1 MNIKINWLSRNTKAI
16 IRDVGLLLH
25 LPGIMALVSLPICF
39 IFSEYYTIPAFLL
52 TALASLS
59 IGQLLYQIGDYSSDT
74 RLRHAMLVAAI
85 SWGVVPFLGAIPFLA
100 IASHFATLPEASQ
113 TILNFQNPG
122 NALFESFAGF
132 SSAGLTM
139 ALHPSK
145 LPHSLQWW
153 RSLMQWIGGV
163 GIIVLVIAVLEPST
177 DAYEL
182 YYAEGREKRIA
193 LTVTK
198 TVRKIWKIY
207 LFYTALSILLLRIT
221 GMRWWEAINHGLTG
235 IATGGFAITD
245 DSMSSYSIPM
255 QLAMIIILIL
265 GSISFAI
272 HYQLLTQRRLSV
284 LWQDAQHRAL
294 WFLLVLGTILL
305 LLENFWHSQSFL
317 WLDSLFQ
324 WISALSTCGFSTV
337 KLQNWSPTAK
347 LLLSIAMIF
356 GGAAGSTVGG
366 LKLKRVA
373 FLYKAI
379 LWRFSRLSL
388 QPHELMRYKLEN
400 KVLTES
406 EASRQIKGAA
416 VLALLWISLLIFG
429 VLILLHVVK
438 PEYTLSDVIFEG
450 ASALGSVGLSIGI
463 SQPDLHWLGKLIL
476 ILFMWMG
483 RLEIVPVILLFSAIV
498 SNIKSLR
505 RQA

>member
-1 MNIKINWLSRNTKAI
+1 MKIKINWLSRNTKAI
-16 IRDVGLLLH
+16 LRDVGLLLH
-25 LPGIMALVSLPICF
+25 LPGVMAVVSLPICLVF
-39 IFSEYYTIPAFLL
+39 REYYAIPAFLL

-59 IGQLLYQIGDYSSDT
+59 IGQLLYQLGDYSSET

-85 SWGVVPFLGAIPFLA
+85 SWGVVPFLGAIPLIA
-100 IASHFATLPEASQ
+100 IAYHFATFPESQ
-113 TILNFQNPG
+113 TILNFQNPT

-132 SSAGLTM
+132 SSAGLSM
-139 ALHPSK
+139 ALQPSL

-163 GIIVLVIAVLEPST
+163 GMIVLVIAVLEPST

-207 LFYTALSILLLRIT
+207 LLYTALSILLLRIT
-221 GMRWWEAINHGLTG
+221 GMPWWEATNHGLTG
-235 IATGGFAITD
+235 ISTGGFAIAD
-245 DSMSSYSIPM
+245 DSMGSYSIAVK
-255 QLAMIIILIL
+255 LAIIAVCIL
-265 GSISFAI
+265 GSISFAV
-272 HYQLLTQRRLSV
+272 HYQLLTERRLSV

-294 WFLLVLGTILL
+294 WFLIVLGTILL
-305 LLENFWHSQSFL
+305 LLENFWHSGSFL

-324 WISALSTCGFSTV
+324 WVSALSTCGFSSV

-366 LKLKRVA
+366 LKLKRIV
-373 FLYKAI
+373 FLYQAI
-379 LWRFSRLSL
+379 LWRFRRLSL
-388 QPHELMRYKLEN
+388 QPHEMMRYQLEG
-400 KVLTES
+400 KVITES
-406 EASRQIKGAA
+406 ESSRQIKGAA
-416 VLALLWISLLIFG
+416 VLTLLWISLLIFG

-450 ASALGSVGLSIGI
+450 ASALGSVGLSVGI

-476 ILFMWMG
+476 MLFMWMG
-483 RLEIVPVILLFSAIV
+483 RLEIVPVLLLFSAIV